1 MGYEREYLRVTPTSE
16 EFSPRNISE
25 TISTFHKLWRSRSN
39 SFWRGFQPLYSLT
52 PPPVTFELIALSEGE
67 DEPVEFYYG
76 VDDPEE
82 GAFNTLEKRLRSI
95 YPSSFD
101 IERVEVDLVA
111 KLIPP
116 VEYSVSEFAER
127 LEKGNLY
134 YDPEDD
140 GFGRESTQ
148 SGAGPEASADG
159 GVETADN
166 TTQTVSYSGGAITLD
181 PPSAVPD
188 DRSLSH
194 LSRPTLANEVD
205 GGDAKTGQD
214 DENGTNGDTGTA
226 APEEGVDTDTV
237 FRDESESDG
246 DHLTGDKRQ
255 VYARPPL
262 KEVTPAGVRWEAH
275 AMSEKKDYMT
285 MLKPFSEQAP
295 TSVSSTELD
304 RERDEPVKAEPPL
317 ATLVDHLTEASQP
330 LAFQVLFRPKEDW
343 SHKAKERRKD
353 IQARATTSYET
364 GSYNYGPGDGGSSIE
379 YDVGPDEGS
388 DDHMRM
394 DLLNQVNPKRTFFV
408 NVRTFSALVGDG
420 IPPDLDEKL
429 DQICPAFDVFDG
441 EFYRIEGKR
450 FGQGLRGRFSAKWS
464 FRRFRERTMKVGSGL
479 IPGTG
484 ICPASG
490 TRNNCLPSN
499 KLRPDGRKIRPDFIL
514 DPDEL
519 ANLLIVPPSNQLS
532 VEAARGARAEQESRN
547 PQPRPHQD
555 IMGKLRTG
563 LAAGY
568 AKDND
573 GNPEDVP
580 TCIPPE
586 LLTLHYLRTAI
597 TGAGKSVALDND
609 ILSLYE
615 TTDGPIFV
623 VDAKGGD
630 LMENYMRSHAAR
642 FGFEDLEENVLH
654 FNIPDILPGIS
665 FFDIR
670 PALNDGRSRTD
681 AIQYQA
687 DYYEETI
694 KLVMGEDRYEKAT
707 AGPTLIKHLVKALY
721 DEEHGLRNG
730 NKDGMYRESIDYFGH
745 DALEREIDQLREAD
759 NEDDPSIAP
768 QSSDKQTQRVI
779 DRRLM
784 SSERMFGAVLDG
796 VENRVG
802 TISEPTRLRKIF
814 NNTEPQFSF
823 RDLLDE
829 RKVILLDL
837 GNLREESAQIMTAVI
852 LTKLYDALRDQDMSA
867 KSDDYIANLLIDE
880 AASVVVSDTMNTLL
894 SKGREFNLGVGLA
907 TQFPQQFE
915 EEGNRKVY
923 LNALNNI
930 GTKLV
935 GKINVD
941 KDLARALSHE
951 DLEPEDV
958 NNVISALPRG
968 ELLAQV
974 PSPTFG
980 KTGPTPF
987 TAQPMGIPAGH
998 PESENP
1004 FTDEE
1009 EARFQ
1014 KAVKHV
1020 HEHTRDEYGIV
1031 DDEGPPEEQ
1040 TPEEIQELVGL
1051 DTNNLDVLLA
1061 HVVANLQ
1068 LRVDMPAEPNP
1079 PEDTVTEASEP
1090 AEATEA
1096 AEAATPGETTPA
1108 SGNSASDDSDETPK
1122 TGRDANV
1129 WIATEDV
1136 DAEIEAYFER
1146 VEGDVSPPNQ
1156 ETLGDVRERSQLFEM
1171 QLDDEHQPIVRL
1183 TAMGEKTVTIE
1194 TGSVRASGGEGHD
1207 TALEHIHAALTDHGF
1222 HVQVFEQDRS
1232 DMGDAQAFHPDD
1244 EATYA
1249 IEAETTTPDNPRKV
1263 LKNLRR
1269 AQEDG
1274 HQPVF
1279 VVEPGEDDK
1288 DFEYWANRVEGI
1300 LNPPVKNIVEES
1312 GDVALYTTD
1321 DPLTFNGGR
1330 AVREATSEGRRS
1342 LWTQKDE
1349 ELVLTDSLNVEHA
1362 TLSSLDEVGA
1372 MREFPG
1378 VAHYNETDGSYTVI
1392 KDNGGKLSY
1401 PDRESLRDRWI
1412 EVKRPFIPEIDLP
1425 NPEFDH
1431 DDYVIVILPEDN
1443 TKEPMVYRDGS
1454 TYSLD
1459 VFGEESFESSPIPDV
1474 SSDPS
1479 ADDDNTASEQ
1489 QAAVNGGRDPVDNE
1503 AASDDPA
1510 DETPHDSVTDSQEPI
1525 DDEMDVKETPADE
1538 VVSADSAN
1546 ATSQNS
1552 GTGNEGS
1559 MNDETGVEEI
1569 PDEELG
1575 EKDEG
1580 VAAFAATQL
1589 VEAEG
1594 AATPVDEIYEQ
1605 YEEYANNHLYKIRNR
1620 SQFTRAL
1627 KKVVGFEFES
1637 KRKRID
1643 GRKTTLYIGIDFTS
1657 R

>member
-1 MGYEREYLRVTPTSE
+1 MTPA
-16 EFSPRNISE
+16 
-25 TISTFHKLWRSRSN
+25 
-39 SFWRGFQPLYSLT
+39 
-52 PPPVTFELIALSEGE
+52 PVTFELIALSQGEG
-67 DEPVEFYYG
+67 EPVEFYYG
-76 VDDPEE
+76 VDDPRED
-82 GAFNTLEKRLRSI
+82 AFDTLEKRLRSI

-101 IERVEVDLVA
+101 IERVEEDLIA
-111 KLIPP
+111 KLVPP
-116 VEYSVSEFAER
+116 VKYPASEFADR
-127 LEKGNLY
+127 LEQGKLY
-134 YDPEDD
+134 YDPDEDD
-140 GFGRESTQ
+140 DRAAGHTQTQTQ
-148 SGAGPEASADG
+148 SGSGSAASADG
-159 GVETADN
+159 GVDVSDGA
-166 TTQTVSYSGGAITLD
+166 QTFTHPDGTVTLD

-194 LSRPTLANEVD
+194 LSRPTLATEMDEPESVQEDTQTDSQGSEHEERNDVATSED
-205 GGDAKTGQD
+205 NDWSDA
-214 DENGTNGDTGTA
+214 A
-226 APEEGVDTDTV
+226 VS
-237 FRDESESDG
+237 DESDNDG
-246 DHLTGDKRQ
+246 EQLSGDEQ
-255 VYARPPL
+255 YVYARPPL
-262 KEVTPAGVRWEAH
+262 DEITPAGVRWEAH
-275 AMSEKKDYMT
+275 AVTEKKDSMT

-295 TSVSSTELD
+295 ASVSSGELD
-304 RERDEPVKAEPPL
+304 RGRDEPVKAEPPL
-317 ATLVDHLTEASQP
+317 ATLIDHLTEASQP

-343 SHKAKERRKD
+343 SHKAKGRRRD
-353 IQARATTSYET
+353 IQARTTTSYET
-364 GSYNYGPGDGGSSIE
+364 GSYNSGPGESGTSIE

-388 DDHMRM
+388 DDQMRL
-394 DLLNQVNPKRTFFV
+394 DLLDQVNSKQSFFT
-408 NVRTFSALVGDG
+408 NVRAFSALVDDG

-429 DQICPAFDVFDG
+429 DQICPAFDMFDG
-441 EFYRIEGKR
+441 EFYRIEGER
-450 FGQGLRGRFSAKWS
+450 FGQGLRGNFSAKWS
-464 FRRFRERTMKVGSGL
+464 FKRFRERTMKVGSGL

-484 ICPASG
+484 ICQQSG

-499 KLRPDGRKIRPDFIL
+499 KLRPGGRRIRPDFIL

-532 VEAARGARAEQESRN
+532 VEAARGARAEQEARN

-563 LAAGY
+563 LATGF

-670 PALNDGRSRTD
+670 AALDDGRSRTD
-681 AIQYQA
+681 AIQYMA
-687 DYYEETI
+687 DYYEEII
-694 KLVMGEDRYEKAT
+694 KLVMGKDRYEKAT

-759 NEDDPSIAP
+759 EENDLSIAP

-779 DRRLM
+779 NRRLK
-784 SSERMFGAVLDG
+784 STERMFGAVIDG

-802 TISEPTRLRKIF
+802 TISEPKRLRKIF

-852 LTKLYDALRDQDMSA
+852 LTKLYDALRDQDQSA

-951 DLEPEDV
+951 NLEPEEV

-968 ELLAQV
+968 ELLVQI

-980 KTGPTPF
+980 ETGPTPF
-987 TAQPMGIPAGH
+987 TAQPMKIPAGH
-998 PESENP
+998 PESENS
-1004 FTDEE
+1004 FTDEQ

-1014 KAVKHV
+1014 KALARV
-1020 HEHTRDEYGIV
+1020 HEHTQNEYGIV

-1040 TPEEIQELVGL
+1040 TPEEILDLVGL

-1061 HVVANLQ
+1061 HVVGNLQ
-1068 LRVDMPAEPNP
+1068 LRVDMPAEPDAPDSPDSPGSPGSPDETALDEPTADDANS
-1079 PEDTVTEASEP
+1079 VTED
-1090 AEATEA
+1090 
-1096 AEAATPGETTPA
+1096 G
-1108 SGNSASDDSDETPK
+1108 DETPE

-1129 WIATEDV
+1129 WIAAEDV
-1136 DAEIEAYFER
+1136 DDEIEAYFER
-1146 VEGDVSPPNQ
+1146 VEGDVSPPSR
-1156 ETLGDVRERSQLFEM
+1156 ETLSNVREKSQLFEM
-1171 QLDDEHQPIVRL
+1171 QLGDEHQPVVRL
-1183 TAMGEKTVTIE
+1183 TAMGENTVTIE
-1194 TGSVRASGGEGHD
+1194 TGSVQASGGEDHD
-1207 TALEHIHAALTDHGF
+1207 SALERMHTALSARGY

-1244 EATYA
+1244 EETYA
-1249 IEAETTTPDNPRKV
+1249 IEAETTTPDNPGRV
-1263 LKNLRR
+1263 LENLRR

-1312 GDVALYTTD
+1312 GDVALYTTG
-1321 DPLTFNGGR
+1321 DPLRFNGGR
-1330 AVREATSEGRRS
+1330 AVREATSEGRLS
-1342 LWTQKDE
+1342 LWTQKGE

-1392 KDNGGKLSY
+1392 KDNGGKLTY

-1431 DDYVIVILPEDN
+1431 DDYHIVILPEDD
-1443 TKEPMVYRDGS
+1443 TKAPVVYRDGA
-1454 TYSLD
+1454 THSLD
-1459 VFGEESFESSPIPDV
+1459 TLTDRSIESTTVSSP
-1474 SSDPS
+1474 SSTQSEDGENKP
-1479 ADDDNTASEQ
+1479 SEQ
-1489 QAAVNGGRDPVDNE
+1489 ESAVNENPD
-1503 AASDDPA
+1503 SDA
-1510 DETPHDSVTDSQEPI
+1510 NKSVTDTGI
-1525 DDEMDVKETPADE
+1525 DD
-1538 VVSADSAN
+1538 N
-1546 ATSQNS
+1546 SQKS
-1552 GTGNEGS
+1552 GTESETS
-1559 MNDETGVEEI
+1559 MNNVDGSEKT
-1569 PDEELG
+1569 PDEELRDP
-1575 EKDEG
+1575 DEG
-1580 VAAFAATQL
+1580 VAAFAATYL
-1589 VEAEG
+1589 VEG
-1594 AATPVDEIYEQ
+1594 KDTVTPTDEIYDQ
-1605 YEEYANNHLYKIRNR
+1605 YERYTDEYQFETRNR
-1620 SQFTRAL
+1620 SQFTRSL
-1627 KKVVGFEFES
+1627 KREVGFEFES
-1637 KRKRID
+1637 ERKRID
-1643 GRKTTLYIGIDFTS
+1643 GDKTTVYVGVDIVS